1 MKFRLAFYLV
11 WFAYSLNGYAQAEDT
26 RPTVGVT
33 PFTCDTESPYI
44 RFITEK
50 VVEMLTNTHRF
61 QVVDRTSID
70 KVMAELELQKHEEF
84 IDSEHLVEQGKQ
96 YGAEK
101 VITGHIAKIPIYR
114 ITNSNGTVRGYKGS
128 VAFQMK
134 VVDTQTGLSSDATS
148 FQGKASKECLS
159 PEAAV
164 TMAMESLQAEIYEYF
179 RVNFP
184 LTVSIVRVLNDN
196 AILISAG
203 KLQGLKVGDKLEV
216 ESIEMLGGKPYPSSL
231 GESKVKKL
239 AGDDFAECEVNKKTA
254 EAVKSALSANA
265 MLRCSLIIKK

>member
-1 MKFRLAFYLV
+1 MKFRLSSCLIWLAC
-11 WFAYSLNGYAQAEDT
+11 SLNGYAQVEDT
-26 RPTVGVT
+26 RPIVGVT
-33 PFTCDTESPYI
+33 PFTCDSESPYT
-44 RFITEK
+44 RYVTEK

-70 KVMAELELQKHEEF
+70 KVIAELELQKREEF
-84 IDSEHLVEQGKQ
+84 IESEHLVEQGKQ

-114 ITNSNGTVRGYKGS
+114 MMNSNGTVRGYKGS

-134 VVDTQTGLSSDATS
+134 IVDTQTGLSSEATS
-148 FQGKASKECLS
+148 FQGKTSKECLS

-184 LTVSIVRVLNDN
+184 LTAPVVRVLNDN
-196 AILISAG
+196 IILISAG

-216 ESIEMLGGKPYPSSL
+216 ESVEMLGGKPYPSKL
-231 GESKVKKL
+231 GESKIKKL
-239 AGDDFAECEVNKKTA
+239 AGEDFAECEVNKKTA
-254 EAVKSALSANA
+254 EAVKFALSASA
-265 MLRCSLIIKK
+265 MVRCSLIIKK